1 MDALIGGK
9 ANVVIQKSNFYHI
22 SKIFHLKKKKKTFG
36 STFRTEWTIGGLI
49 YIYIY
54 IYIYK
59 TEAFEA
65 STIFH
70 VSTIFKYNIKT
81 K

>member
-22 SKIFHLKKKKKTFG
+22 SKIFNLKKKKKKTFG

-54 IYIYK
+54 IYIK
-59 TEAFEA
+59 PKLLKLPQF
-65 STIFH
+65 ST
-70 VSTIFKYNIKT
+70 SAQYLN
-81 K
+81 